1 MLREACLCNRDETT
15 CPRIRIWP
23 LRRDNSS
30 RALIGAAV
38 ALRSDWHR
46 RDEGVQVG
54 QIA

>member
-1 MLREACLCNRDETT
+1 MLREACVCKRDETT

-23 LRRDNSS
+23 LVRDNSS

-38 ALRSDWHR
+38 ALRSDWR
-46 RDEGVQVG
+46 RRNEGVPVG